1 MRPKRGSKQRKAL
14 VCLLLSA
21 AISVTWGS
29 IIATHFYSGMG
40 SFKAV
45 FYGTRCLIR
54 HSDPY
59 DPAVLPQVYESE
71 GGSFSP
77 VPSEAF
83 LYRRGNMVCVNL
95 PTALFLVAPFAILPW
110 KTAVFFWMVLQA
122 AGLSMAAFLIW
133 LIARDYALK
142 PATLLICL
150 LLANTEIVLAL
161 GNLAGIVISLC
172 AIAVWCFVEERFVHC
187 GIICLAISLVLK
199 PHDAGLVWF
208 YFLLAGG
215 VHRKRALQTLGAV
228 AVLALPA
235 LLWVTHVC
243 PQWPQEL
250 RANLHLLSAHG
261 GVNDP
266 GPESL
271 TFRSADYVISLQ
283 SLFSLVRDDPPFYNL
298 ASYIVCGLPLFAGA
312 VRVLRSRFT
321 RQNAWLALAAIAALS
336 MLPVYHRAYDAKLLL
351 LMVPACALLWR
362 EGGRAKWLAGLMT
375 TLAVLCT
382 ADIPATLLLGV
393 MKSTQVVM
401 DSGGG
406 KLLTALVFHPA
417 PLILLATG
425 AFYLWAF
432 FKRTAQERRGTADAC
447 EPPNTRVAT
456 NSGECL

>member
-1 MRPKRGSKQRKAL
+1 MKWVKASTQRKAL
-14 VCLLLSA
+14 ACLLLSA
-21 AISVTWGS
+21 AISIAWASFITVTS
-29 IIATHFYSGMG
+29 SSGAG
-40 SFKAV
+40 AFKGLY
-45 FYGTRCLIR
+45 YGTRCLIER
-54 HSDPY
+54 NDPY
-59 DPAVLPQVYESE
+59 NSAALQHVYESE
-71 GGSFSP
+71 GGGY
-77 VPSEAF
+77 PSDPAEAF
-83 LYRRGNMVCVNL
+83 LFRRAMLVYVNL
-95 PTALFLVAPFAILPW
+95 PTSLALIAPLALLPW
-110 KTAVFFWMVLQA
+110 KIASLIWMVLNA
-122 AGLSMAAFLIW
+122 AGLLAAALLLW
-133 LIARDYALK
+133 TIARDYALK

-382 ADIPATLLLGV
+382 ADIPATILLGV

-406 KLLTALVFHPA
+406 KLLTAFVFHPA